1 MRKALLTFA
10 LLLCASQAHAT
21 VYTVKAAGGGNY
33 TTVQACATV
42 AVAGDTCTIYA
53 GTYSETVTPANNG
66 TSASPITF
74 STNPGDTVTVT
85 EWSLNS
91 GSTYLV
97 IEGTSANNMLVPSGI
112 IWADH
117 ITHNI
122 FQYVT
127 TTGGGCWGGSGWY
140 TSSTPTSY
148 NQFLNSTIDNCGGT
162 PAGPAIELEGDHN
175 LFDGITCTYAQACI
189 TYSGEFNVI
198 RNNTFGPTS
207 AAVLGTQHSQ
217 PIENSV
223 SCGTDI
229 AGGSQHTLIE
239 NNYSAQWRG
248 GNSHALLLMTDSS
261 PTGGCGSTQNIIRLN
276 QGMASGSYS
285 IQSQDSNQNY
295 YYNNSWSNTQLDNGA
310 KDYEDFTFDPSAPNV
325 RAINNIFSNMTN
337 VTSTSWCIYADA
349 TPVENHNLCY
359 NLGGPGTWNGPT
371 TATGNTYAAS
381 DIFNSDPLFT
391 NGLTDLHLASG
402 SPAIGAGGPLTTAV
416 GAGTASTALTVG
428 DAGFFSAIAGMPGN
442 YSADWIRIGT
452 STTVQIASINYA
464 TNVITLASPETW
476 ANGAS
481 IYLYKDSSGNV
492 VLPSGNP
499 NLGAFPAVTPLST
512 SNPLL
517 SSYIPSMDTNC
528 SHSQYASNIWVTDW
542 DAKVLQN
549 TGTNPG
555 SSCTLLIYGTQN
567 EFVDFQVHFTDPGT
581 GTTGLN
587 VVVSNFVQSA
597 PNSATINCATLG
609 QCVNYR
615 EGYINVNTHPTNN
628 QLDSAVPGGTNQ
640 NTFYSGGPLGY
651 YPDILIPAVDP
662 YWGQTTNAWPFT
674 VAAGKNQSAWIDV
687 LIPATALSGYYLGSV
702 EVQSGCPSACVTLAT
717 MPITIAV
724 WQWPSN
730 GSMPSTA
737 TLKTEETGFGYNVG
751 CVQMYDPTGR
761 TVNCG
766 AYPGAGGVSD
776 TANTLIWLD
785 GQMLM
790 KDHRYSSGGVDNYYI
805 GSTTTY
811 NGYVGPIMNGTCLHG
826 GSYCPLLS
834 GSKNTTKEITDLSPS
849 SGIWSTFQ
857 SNFDTQGWGSAGTP
871 PLYDY
876 LQDEPH
882 TSGDF
887 TTVYNN
893 GSTRHG
899 YLTPAIAELVTTDI
913 YLSQGSAS
921 AANTMST
928 TICGST
934 SCVLNQI
941 DWLVTAIN
949 VFEPLPTLGTLQP
962 TSAYNAW
969 LTGSN
974 PAGTQRHWFA
984 YQACTDAG
992 TCSNGTVGPAGL
1004 GVAYATYPNYDID
1017 GKPAANRAME
1027 WLTYLHGQTG
1037 ELYYGADVCQNYAY
1051 YTTCDPSGTY
1061 VNGWTSLYSF
1071 GNWGDGTLIYFGSNE
1086 AGSYNYM
1093 GSGVTTPIYLPSI
1106 RLKLMR
1112 DGVQDYEYLYKLNA
1126 LGYGTFVNTQ
1136 LSSWVTNSY
1145 NFETSGAGLR
1155 SARLALGNQ
1164 LHAITFPAFAPA
1176 PVRSGLLLAN
1186 YRKPKDKR

>member
-1 MRKALLTFA
+1 MRKTLLLFAFTLSALF
-10 LLLCASQAHAT
+10 LLCASEAHAQIAQDAVSGSGGCGNVASCAWSHTIGAGATDIVIGFAVNDSYNNPAISSVKVGTASAALVGSAYNSAQFAT
-21 VYTVKAAGGGNY
+21 VYTYHLFSPPTGAQTITITLSTTVGTLHGFAGG
-33 TTVQACATV
+33 
-42 AVAGDTCTIYA
+42 AV
-53 GTYSETVTPANNG
+53 S
-66 TSASPITF
+66 F
-74 STNPGDTVTVT
+74 
-85 EWSLNS
+85 
-91 GSTYLV
+91 
-97 IEGTSANNMLVPSGI
+97 
-112 IWADH
+112 
-117 ITHNI
+117 
-122 FQYVT
+122 
-127 TTGGGCWGGSGWY
+127 TG
-140 TSSTPTSY
+140 SSTTA
-148 NQFLNSTIDNCGGT
+148 LDN
-162 PAGPAIELEGDHN
+162 AG
-175 LFDGITCTYAQACI
+175 
-189 TYSGEFNVI
+189 
-198 RNNTFGPTS
+198 
-207 AAVLGTQHSQ
+207 
-217 PIENSV
+217 
-223 SCGTDI
+223 
-229 AGGSQHTLIE
+229 AGVYL
-239 NNYSAQWRG
+239 
-248 GNSHALLLMTDSS
+248 
-261 PTGGCGSTQNIIRLN
+261 
-276 QGMASGSYS
+276 ASGTG
-285 IQSQDSNQNY
+285 ISQ
-295 YYNNSWSNTQLDNGA
+295 
-310 KDYEDFTFDPSAPNV
+310 
-325 RAINNIFSNMTN
+325 
-337 VTSTSWCIYADA
+337 
-349 TPVENHNLCY
+349 NL
-359 NLGGPGTWNGPT
+359 T
-371 TATGNTYAAS
+371 TATAGAWIV
-381 DIFNSDPLFT
+381 DV
-391 NGLTDLHLASG
+391 LTEAT
-402 SPAIGAGGPLTTAV
+402 GPIS
-416 GAGTASTALTVG
+416 AGTVGTPNSPQSLVTAQNNGGYVNVAFGMSDQGPISTPAATSDGWTYGGTTSGALYSLSLKSALSTA
-428 DAGFFSAIAGMPGN
+428 
-442 YSADWIRIGT
+442 
-452 STTVQIASINYA
+452 
-464 TNVITLASPETW
+464 
-476 ANGAS
+476 
-481 IYLYKDSSGNV
+481 
-492 VLPSGNP
+492 
-499 NLGAFPAVTPLST
+499 
-512 SNPLL
+512 NPLL

-581 GTTGLN
+581 GTTGLK

-674 VAAGKNQSAWIDV
+674 VAASKNQSAWVDV

-702 EVQSGCPSACVTLAT
+702 EVQSGCPASCVTLAT

-737 TLKTEETGFGYNVG
+737 TLKTEESGFGYNVG

-790 KDHRYSSGGVDNYYI
+790 KDHRYSSGGIDNYYI

-834 GSKNTTKEITDLSPS
+834 GSKNTTKEITDLGPS
-849 SGIWSTFQ
+849 AGIWSTFQ

-887 TTVYNN
+887 TNVYNN
-893 GSTRHG
+893 GSTRHA

-913 YLSQGSAS
+913 YLSQGTAS

-928 TICGST
+928 TICGSN

-941 DWLVTAIN
+941 DWLVTPIN
-949 VFEPLPTLGTLQP
+949 TFEPLPTLGTLQP
-962 TSAYNAW
+962 VSAYNSW

-974 PAGTQRHWFA
+974 PAGTQRHWFG
-984 YQACTDAG
+984 YMTCSSAG
-992 TCSNGTVGPAGL
+992 TCSNGTVGPAGT
-1004 GVAYATYPNYDID
+1004 GVAYITYPNYDID
-1017 GKPAANRAME
+1017 AKPAANRAME

-1037 ELYYGADVCQNYAY
+1037 ELYYGADVCQNYAFW
-1051 YTTCDPSGTY
+1051 TTCDPSGTY

-1086 AGSYNYM
+1086 SGSYNYM

-1155 SARLALGNQ
+1155 SARTALGNQ
-1164 LHAITFPAFAPA
+1164 LHAITFPLAGLGHAP
-1176 PVRSGLLLAN
+1176 PSTGLMLAK
-1186 YRKPKDKR
+1186 YKKRGR